1 METHDSDLQRQILKT
16 HQWVAGENKTRR
28 KMRHQQSQLIP
39 TAHSHLLGESLCPTH
54 SRWAS
59 QGIRHHH
66 TGTLPC
72 WHKLK
77 ESRAAAGKQQ
87 ESTQGLRYLSGKGD
101 ESKKRYRHQ
110 DKGYQELALVQAPV

>member
-1 METHDSDLQRQILKT
+1 
-16 HQWVAGENKTRR
+16 
-28 KMRHQQSQLIP
+28 MRHQHPSSSP
-39 TAHSHLLGESLCPTH
+39 RHTAICWESPSCPTR
-54 SRWAS
+54 SLWGS

-101 ESKKRYRHQ
+101 ESKKRHRHQ
-110 DKGYQELALVQAPV
+110 DKRYQELVLVQAPV